1 MYEVYQ
7 DHPKQT
13 RLNIRVV
20 LAVVF
25 LVCAIGAGIFLIT
38 RLVSKP
44 LTKEDA
50 RGQTGIVYDSSAI
63 EGGWDN
69 LSPEPAKIN
78 LSIAITKYMHAN
90 YHKNISVQDIADTF
104 YISPRHVN
112 RVFEDYFGQS
122 FKRTLNI
129 YRLNYAKNYLLDTDY
144 STEKIAALVGLS
156 SPKMLYQLFREIEG
170 MTLGEFRA
178 QYGKR
183 STEK

>member
-1 MYEVYQ
+1 MDLLDEGAACARMRQLGSRTPEEEQALQAAVRAGKYERAAALR
-7 DHPKQT
+7 D
-13 RLNIRVV
+13 RLR
-20 LAVVF
+20 
-25 LVCAIGAGIFLIT
+25 
-38 RLVSKP
+38 R
-44 LTKEDA
+44 
-50 RGQTGIVYDSSAI
+50 RGQPGRTV
-63 EGGWDN
+63 
-69 LSPEPAKIN
+69 
-78 LSIAITKYMHAN
+78 
-90 YHKNISVQDIADTF
+90 SVQDIADTF

>member
-1 MYEVYQ
+1 MDLLDEGAACARMRQLGSRTPEEEQALQAAVRAGKYERAAALR
-7 DHPKQT
+7 D
-13 RLNIRVV
+13 RLR
-20 LAVVF
+20 
-25 LVCAIGAGIFLIT
+25 
-38 RLVSKP
+38 R
-44 LTKEDA
+44 
-50 RGQTGIVYDSSAI
+50 RGQPGRTV
-63 EGGWDN
+63 
-69 LSPEPAKIN
+69 
-78 LSIAITKYMHAN
+78 
-90 YHKNISVQDIADTF
+90 SVQDIADTF
-104 YISPRHVN
+104 YISPRHVI

>member
-1 MYEVYQ
+1 
-7 DHPKQT
+7 
-13 RLNIRVV
+13 
-20 LAVVF
+20 
-25 LVCAIGAGIFLIT
+25 
-38 RLVSKP
+38 
-44 LTKEDA
+44 
-50 RGQTGIVYDSSAI
+50 
-63 EGGWDN
+63 
-69 LSPEPAKIN
+69 
-78 LSIAITKYMHAN
+78 MHAN

-112 RVFEDYFGQS
+112 RMFEDYFGQS

>member
-1 MYEVYQ
+1 MLSTLHQEIVHPSAGHSLMVNALYQ
-7 DHPKQT
+7 QY
-13 RLNIRVV
+13 
-20 LAVVF
+20 
-25 LVCAIGAGIFLIT
+25 LIT
-38 RLVSKP
+38 ILRCIL
-44 LTKEDA
+44 
-50 RGQTGIVYDSSAI
+50 
-63 EGGWDN
+63 GGAAQPQQ
-69 LSPEPAKIN
+69 PEPAKIN

-129 YRLNYAKNYLLDTDY
+129 YRLDYAKNYLLDTDY

-183 STEK
+183 SIEK